1 MTSTNGGSSVTANV
15 NVNTFVPG
23 NEQVTDLK
31 VDGKRLSK
39 QLWHLPLWWWKNKKK
54 KLNNQGEVSLTT
66 VNNNQV
72 QGNKLVDDDIET
84 HSIPSISPTRSPT
97 VETKKK
103 DVNAVSA
110 VCEDNSLE
118 NLKQLP
124 KSSSSSSFLSSSTSS
139 TNIMFAMRMFKL
151 SVFVTIVLFFILLIL
166 TSGYRTGRHAQP
178 RPYDESIIELI
189 KSKLNH
195 HRQSQSEY
203 NVEPNPIIKIDSEFA
218 PQTSSWS
225 SPGEPAPN
233 EPESTL
239 PVESNIYLEE
249 YEKKLLP
256 NLRKIPITTTTTTTT
271 TTSTTEAPTTIVP
284 KPLRSR
290 TNIIATRSTLNSDE
304 ARERLKKIFL
314 NYLAEK
320 AAVANQRNSI
330 SDSLPSNGFNLN
342 QDRRNNNQPVE
353 PTITTSPKVTLQ
365 RRPIQKNHIQLQQ
378 PKSNP
383 RPTFER
389 RIDSRS
395 ESEPETI
402 VPRNLSSSSQR
413 IAQLFHEL
421 NRDNSRGQQ
430 FPGSS
435 SSSMEPA
442 STSPIRCGDTV
453 LITSNYELSSPNF
466 PEKYPPNMDCRWD
479 IRANN
484 AKNLRL
490 QIFKLNLEQD
500 NYCRFDYLDVKVLA
514 EDRQTKKLIDKTK
527 RYCGSYV
534 NEEVSIGSNQ
544 TTISFHS
551 DNTNEMYGFHMRVI
565 AEWADCISS
574 IHVSNWTYVSSPKFP
589 QSYDDSK
596 NCWTLV
602 TAEPDHRLLVEFE
615 VLRLEPDSKCSL
627 DYIEIFDSNIAD
639 VERSLGRFCTFP
651 ENSSLSLYST
661 GKNLLFHFESDNFLA
676 LLGYKAKVTALR
688 QDVDIQGYTSCKWS
702 ADWQN
707 MTIASP
713 FYPKR
718 YPIGTQCETS
728 ISALLP
734 DERII
739 IFFDWI
745 DLVDETLERRMPT
758 IKSDQSRSQM
768 YKFNCSS
775 DRLEIFE
782 SVNDTKPSNVLCGQ
796 RSQPLKYVSKG
807 RSIRLVFKSEQ
818 GLVDKESQNRQR
830 SQSQDIPETSTPGF
844 RARFT
849 FVSSKTVPKKNSIE
863 SLPNNSKFESESVP
877 INNNNS
883 LSTITEPKLIRPPL
897 NASVMLGSSHILY
910 CEFDRP
916 LRSPNSI
923 IWFKGDREIHDGV
936 SPDGSSLLIRQF
948 RPSSVGRYICVYGD
962 SSTDAWLTMKE
973 ESEQCRSSSVLF
985 RERPKD
991 QYTSEGEFVMLHC
1004 SVVLSDGSEA
1014 SDMPTRISWIR
1025 VPLHLSEDRQM
1036 VQPRPIEYNSRI
1048 KMLRRGDLLF
1058 DPAVVE
1064 DSGFYYCMVRLT
1076 TNRTSNI
1083 DGDDDDQC
1091 VIASAARVE
1100 INQRLDVSQFCGR
1113 SFIQRNGD
1121 PNRMQ
1126 MADVGKI
1133 IGGTEAEP
1141 GEFPWMVMFWD
1152 EKRHV
1157 FCGGALLN
1165 ERWVVTAAH
1174 CFTDIID
1181 ESTVFVKLGKYD
1193 QTATEATEITT
1204 KIQHVIKHP
1213 HFSNETF
1220 DNDIALVKLQQHITF
1235 TDYIAPI
1242 CLSSSSDEV
1251 EAMNS
1256 FFFDTQ
1262 SDTIVRNSGSTITST
1277 TVDSD
1282 TKFGYV
1288 AGWGRLKENGPL
1300 PRYLHK
1306 IRLPIVDDGRCLRS
1320 TAFKVTENMFCAG
1333 YGKEI
1338 VGDACKGDSGGPFA
1352 VQFGDRWSLLGI
1364 VSWGEGCG
1372 RPEKFGYYT
1381 KVNNYGNWIRRLTRT
1396 STTYI

>member
-1 MTSTNGGSSVTANV
+1 MNGIGMMPTKRLIVVRRITTGNVTANV

-72 QGNKLVDDDIET
+72 QGNK
-84 HSIPSISPTRSPT
+84 
-97 VETKKK
+97 
-103 DVNAVSA
+103 
-110 VCEDNSLE
+110 
-118 NLKQLP
+118 
-124 KSSSSSSFLSSSTSS
+124 
-139 TNIMFAMRMFKL
+139 
-151 SVFVTIVLFFILLIL
+151 
-166 TSGYRTGRHAQP
+166 
-178 RPYDESIIELI
+178 PYDESIIELI

-479 IRANN
+479 I
-484 AKNLRL
+484 L
-490 QIFKLNLEQD
+490 
-500 NYCRFDYLDVKVLA
+500 LA

-718 YPIGTQCETS
+718 YPVGTQCETS
-728 ISALLP
+728 ISAFLP

-830 SQSQDIPETSTPGF
+830 SQSQDITETSTPGF

-883 LSTITEPKLIRPPL
+883 LSTIAEPKLIRRPL

-948 RPSSVGRYICVYGD
+948 RPSLVGRYICVYGD

-1004 SVVLSDGSEA
+1004 SVVLSD
-1014 SDMPTRISWIR
+1014 
-1025 VPLHLSEDRQM
+1025 
-1036 VQPRPIEYNSRI
+1036 
-1048 KMLRRGDLLF
+1048 
-1058 DPAVVE
+1058 AVVE